1 MKTTLIPAAL
11 LVALFSTVVWWQGGR
26 IDAANEQIGQ
36 SSQRIADLAQAN
48 TVQAAQLQQAAT
60 ERAQAYALL
69 KALGSRLNDIDNNTK
84 GTTDALKHSLATP
97 APGRPDCTA
106 EPLPADVVRLLQP
119 HATTN
124 NGRATGAGTAPGR
137 TDAPLP

>member
-1 MKTTLIPAAL
+1 MKTTLIPVAL

-48 TVQAAQLQQAAT
+48 GSQAAQLKQAAT

-69 KALGSRLNDIDNNTK
+69 QQLGTRLDEIAQQTNRSTHAVK
-84 GTTDALKHSLATP
+84 ESLAP
-97 APGRPDCTA
+97 IQGRPNCRD
-106 EPLPADVVRLLQP
+106 EPLPAAALRVLQQP
-119 HATTN
+119 VAG
-124 NGRATGAGTAPGR
+124 NGSATGTGTAPGR
-137 TDAPLP
+137 ADAPLP